1 MIFYYGVFLF
11 FPAAYIV
18 RLMCFMVLSFL
29 INLTSKWRVV
39 LICLIDLKWGICN
52 DLVLYRDV

>member
-1 MIFYYGVFLF
+1 
-11 FPAAYIV
+11 
-18 RLMCFMVLSFL
+18 MCFMVLSFL

-52 DLVLYRDV
+52 DLVLYRNV